1 LNPRA
6 FWKPA
11 ALLLLCARPAFA
23 QGGQIANPVVL
34 VIVLG
39 AMSLAPFVLVMLTS
53 FVKIAVVLSIL
64 RNALGTQQVPP
75 NQVITGLA
83 FVLTIFVMLPVAD
96 QMYQAAGTIPGGHDI
111 FSEGSVKTIF
121 DAAQRGKEPLRTF
134 LARHAHDKER
144 ILFMELSAR
153 LDSTAA
159 AKPQPAPAPAIP
171 APQPPAAQN
180 PAASAPA
187 PAPTPA
193 PAPPL
198 AARPAAASPAPAQ
211 APVPAARPAAASPAP
226 ASAPA
231 PAPAARP
238 AATSPAPAPAPV
250 VDKNEFRVLIPA
262 FVISQLKEGF
272 EVGFLI
278 FVPFIIIDMV
288 VANILLAMG
297 MSMLSPSVISL
308 PFKLLLFV
316 LVDGWFLI
324 VKGLVLSYV

>member
-1 LNPRA
+1 MR
-6 FWKPA
+6 KVA
-11 ALLLLCARPAFA
+11 ALLLLGAQPAFA

-39 AMSLAPFVLVMLTS
+39 AMSLAPFVLIMLTS

-83 FVLTIFVMLPVAD
+83 FVLTIFVMIPVAA
-96 QMYQAAGTIPGGHDI
+96 QMYQAAGAIPGGHDI

-159 AKPQPAPAPAIP
+159 ARPQSVAV
-171 APQPPAAQN
+171 PAAPN
-180 PAASAPA
+180 PAAPA
-187 PAPTPA
+187 
-193 PAPPL
+193 
-198 AARPAAASPAPAQ
+198 
-211 APVPAARPAAASPAP
+211 
-226 ASAPA
+226 A
-231 PAPAARP
+231 PAPAAGQAQRG
-238 AATSPAPAPAPV
+238 AAPAPAAGQAQQGAAPAPAAGQAQKAAAPAPAAGQAQQAATPAPAATV
-250 VDKNEFRVLIPA
+250 IDKNEFRVLIPA
-262 FVISQLKEGF
+262 FVVSQLKEGF

-324 VKGLVLSYV
+324 VKGLILSYV

>member
-1 LNPRA
+1 MN
-6 FWKPA
+6 
-11 ALLLLCARPAFA
+11 
-23 QGGQIANPVVL
+23 GQIANPVVL

-39 AMSLAPFVLVMLTS
+39 ALSLAPFVLVMMTS

-75 NQVITGLA
+75 TQVITGLA
-83 FVLTIFVMLPVAD
+83 FVLTIFVMIPVAD

-121 DAAQRGKEPLRTF
+121 DAAQRGKEPLRNF
-134 LARHAHDKER
+134 LSKHAHDQER

-153 LDSTAA
+153 LDANA
-159 AKPQPAPAPAIP
+159 APAP
-171 APQPPAAQN
+171 QT
-180 PAASAPA
+180 
-187 PAPTPA
+187 APTPA
-193 PAPPL
+193 PAPAPPATPAPGQ
-198 AARPAAASPAPAQ
+198 AAPPPAA
-211 APVPAARPAAASPAP
+211 
-226 ASAPA
+226 A
-231 PAPAARP
+231 PAPAA
-238 AATSPAPAPAPV
+238 PAPATAPAPT

-272 EVGFLI
+272 EVGFLV

-297 MSMLSPSVISL
+297 MSMLSPSVVSL

-316 LVDGWFLI
+316 LVDGWYLI